1 MDKRRDSHPRTG
13 SATGGASPSDERAP
27 TAPAAGAAAVS
38 AEPGDG
44 VPQERS
50 PAGEEGAGRAPSAP
64 RAARLRG
71 PVYVADR
78 TVTTTRRREDLVE
91 VAVCALGIVAV
102 WALGVVASAT
112 TRGVTMDVMQF
123 QVIRRILLLPVNL
136 IEGMIVLTTPIA
148 VVSSLAL
155 RRRLRSITQ
164 ALATSVGAAIGGMAL
179 SSLARLLP
187 ESLAAPLSVDR
198 AIATQGT
205 LSGVVIGVNILFV
218 VLAALFTASGEA
230 QSMRSVRWGWAGLWA
245 IVFLSVMRSSVT
257 LPGAFVSVLIG
268 RAFGCAGR
276 WGFGF
281 GGQRARGREIV
292 RALLDIGIVPTHIV
306 RTDLDTT
313 TEPLRTW
320 SVSEDEDGS
329 LRSEATCP
337 GNIDIAVTLRPD
349 SGHNRHYQVWD
360 AGGRGLELVVVEPGR
375 ELTGTLVELWNN
387 FRLRGISRWVSPS
400 AKANVERAALTSLQ
414 ASRAGVRTQEHV
426 GITAA
431 GDSIIVVME
440 ALEPTAPLTELGG
453 ALADALLDEA
463 WAQLAAAHTRGIT
476 HRNLAPNSVVVDTD
490 GRVWLLDWDRGEV
503 ATTDLNRSIDVA
515 QMLVLQ
521 ALAAGP
527 ERALASGRRCV
538 GDEALAACAPLI
550 QKPVLPTAV
559 NQRLRRSDL
568 LGELRG
574 ALVEDSEAEEAG
586 TANIQRFQPR
596 TVFTF
601 AILFVAVF
609 VVLGSLNFSDIISA
623 LAQANPW
630 WILASALLACLIWV
644 GASVPLMALSP
655 ERLRFSDTL
664 IAQVAASII
673 TIVAPAGVGPAA
685 LNLRY
690 LRKKR
695 VPTAMAVTTV
705 TLMQLSQVLIT
716 VTLLL
721 LVVVVSGASLS
732 VSIPYGTIL
741 AVVGVVV
748 AVVGAVLAVPRAR
761 AWVWSKVEPTW
772 QQVYPRLLW
781 IVGQPRRLALVVCG
795 NLLMN
800 IGYVGA
806 FWSALTAMG
815 GSLEF
820 SNVALTY
827 LTSNALGSVI
837 PSPGGIG
844 PVETALTAGLQVAGV
859 SVSIGLPTA
868 IIYRLVTFYGR
879 IPFGWVAMKYMERK
893 DLI

>member
-1 MDKRRDSHPRTG
+1 MDKRRDSHPRTS
-13 SATGGASPSDERAP
+13 SAAGGASPSDECAP
-27 TAPAAGAAAVS
+27 TAPAAKAPAGS
-38 AEPGDG
+38 AEQGNG
-44 VPQERS
+44 APQGRS
-50 PAGEEGAGRAPSAP
+50 SSGEESAGRVPSAP

-71 PVYVADR
+71 PVYIADR
-78 TVTTTRRREDLVE
+78 TVATTRRREDLVE

-123 QVIRRILLLPVNL
+123 QVIRRILLLPVNF

-164 ALATSVGAAIGGMAL
+164 ALATSIGAAIGGMAL
-179 SSLARLLP
+179 SALARLLP
-187 ESLAAPLSVDR
+187 ESLTAPLSVDR

-349 SGHNRHYQVWD
+349 SSHNRHYQAWD
-360 AGGRGLELVVVEPGR
+360 AEGRGLELVVVEPGR

-387 FRLRGISRWVSPS
+387 FRLRGISRWVSLS
-400 AKANVERAALTSLQ
+400 AKANVERATLTSLQ

-453 ALADALLDEA
+453 ALTDALLDEA

-476 HRNLAPNSVVVDTD
+476 HRNLAPNSVVVDTG

-503 ATTDLNRSIDVA
+503 ATTDLNKSIDVA

-559 NQRLRRSDL
+559 NQRLRRSEL

-623 LAQANPW
+623 LTQANPW

-655 ERLRFSDTL
+655 ERLRFSDTF

-705 TLMQLSQVLIT
+705 TLMQLSQALIT
-716 VTLLL
+716 ITLLL

-748 AVVGAVLAVPRAR
+748 AVVGATLAVPRAR
-761 AWVWSKVEPTW
+761 AWSKVEPTW

-781 IVGQPRRLALVVCG
+781 IIGQPRRLALVVCG

-815 GSLEF
+815 GFLEF

-859 SVSIGLPTA
+859 PVSVGLPTA

-879 IPFGWVAMKYMERK
+879 IPFGWAAMKYMERK